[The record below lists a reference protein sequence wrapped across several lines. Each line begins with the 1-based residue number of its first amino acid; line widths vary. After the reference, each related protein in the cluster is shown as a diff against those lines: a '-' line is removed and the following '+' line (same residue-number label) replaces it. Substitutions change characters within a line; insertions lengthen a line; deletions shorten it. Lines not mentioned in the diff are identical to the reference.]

1 MIALITDKT
10 VYYFNKK
17 FGFLKKYLLKD
28 ITNIV
33 LIQTNANIL
42 KLNITGQKLH
52 IFIWG
57 NSHLMKYFV

>member
-17 FGFLKKYLLKD
+17 FGFLKKYLLKE

-42 KLNITGQKLH
+42 KLNITGQKA
-52 IFIWG
+52 
-57 NSHLMKYFV
+57 